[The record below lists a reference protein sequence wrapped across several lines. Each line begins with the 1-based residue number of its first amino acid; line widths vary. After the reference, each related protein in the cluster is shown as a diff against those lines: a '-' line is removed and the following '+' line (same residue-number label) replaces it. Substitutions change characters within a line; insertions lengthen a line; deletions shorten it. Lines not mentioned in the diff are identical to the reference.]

1 MALIPKIARK
11 LYRLGNLNSKFGDPR
26 RLPVV
31 LLSQGGVTTVI
42 DPVPEVTRITPQ
54 QLEQFNVASI
64 QVKPTDWVIAEIP
77 RFIYSDTLLMKA
89 RYLIDAEL
97 SGGSYTGLPAEFRY
111 LDDKDPL
118 YYKVVIAGHLLR

>member
-11 LYRLGNLNSKFGDPR
+11 LYPLGKLNSKFGDPR

-31 LLSQGGVTTVI
+31 LLSQGGITTVI

-54 QLEQFNVASI
+54 QLEQFMASSI
-64 QVKPTDWVIAEIP
+64 QVKPTDWVISEIP
-77 RFIYSDTLLMKA
+77 RFKYSDTLLMKA

-97 SGGSYTGLPAEFRY
+97 VGLSYNGLPAEFRY
-111 LDDKDPL
+111 LDDRDPI
-118 YYKVVIAGHLLR
+118 YYKVVVAGHLLR

>member
-31 LLSQGGVTTVI
+31 LLSQGGITTVI

-118 YYKVVIAGHLLR
+118 YYKVVVAGHLLR

>member
-11 LYRLGNLNSKFGDPR
+11 LYPLGKLNSKFGDPR

-31 LLSQGGVTTVI
+31 LLSQGGITTVI
-42 DPVPEVTRITPQ
+42 EPIPEVTRITPQ

-118 YYKVVIAGHLLR
+118 YYKVVVAGHLLR